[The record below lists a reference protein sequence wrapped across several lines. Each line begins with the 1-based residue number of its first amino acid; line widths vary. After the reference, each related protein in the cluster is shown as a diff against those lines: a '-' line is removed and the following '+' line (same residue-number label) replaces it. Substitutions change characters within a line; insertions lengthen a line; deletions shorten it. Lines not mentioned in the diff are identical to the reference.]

1 MKNTSLTYLVE
12 TLRLCFAEVDSV
24 APFTMGRSRV
34 RVNAEAVPEVA

>member
-24 APFTMGRSRV
+24 ALFTMGV
-34 RVNAEAVPEVA
+34 AAIRVNAEAVPEVA